1 VSETGRWGPIARRGA
16 LVAAAAAA
24 VIGLGGGGSS
34 KGALP
39 GDRIPGRTL
48 TIYSSVPFHGASRVS
63 AQAVVGGEALALSQ
77 VHYRL
82 GRFRLVF
89 KALDDSTLQRGEWDP
104 GQTTLNARIAIRD
117 PTTIGYI
124 GDFNSGASAIS
135 IPVLNRFGIP
145 QISPASTAVGLTSG
159 GPGAA
164 PGEPDKYYPTG
175 TRTYARV
182 VPSDAVQAV
191 AQVRLQESAGCTK
204 TFVLNDGEVD
214 GFDTAASFTVAAEH
228 SNIRVVAMQPFD
240 PKATDY
246 RPLASAIGQSGA
258 DCVLISAITGTSAV
272 LLVEQV
278 AAALPGVKLFGSAG
292 MAESTFANAA
302 QGGIPPALDPRVTI
316 TVPTLDAA
324 AYPAAA
330 RAFYNAYAQEY
341 GVPQPYAIYGYEAM
355 SLLLSAMDR
364 ATEHGT
370 APPRRSNVVKA
381 LFATRNR
388 RSVLGTYS
396 IEQDGDTS
404 IRRYG
409 AYRVLS
415 GQLAFWKAIDA

>member
-1 VSETGRWGPIARRGA
+1 VN
-16 LVAAAAAA
+16 
-24 VIGLGGGGSS
+24 
-34 KGALP
+34 
-39 GDRIPGRTL
+39 
-48 TIYSSVPFHGASRVS
+48 
-63 AQAVVGGEALALSQ
+63 AQAVIGGEALALSQ

-82 GRFRLVF
+82 GHFQLVF
-89 KALDDSTLQRGEWDP
+89 KPLDDSTPQRGEWDP
-104 GQTTLNARIAIRD
+104 GQTTLNARIAVKD

-135 IPVLNRFGIP
+135 IPVLNRLGIP
-145 QISPASTAVGLTSG
+145 QISPASTAVGLTSE

-191 AQVRLQESAGCTK
+191 AQVRLQESEGCTK

-214 GFDTAASFTVAAEH
+214 GFDTAASFAVAAQH
-228 SNIRVVAMQPFD
+228 ANLHVVAMQPFD
-240 PKATDY
+240 PKASDY
-246 RPLASAIGQSGA
+246 RSLASAIGQSGA
-258 DCVLISAITGTSAV
+258 NCVLISAITESNAV
-272 LLVEQV
+272 LLVKQL
-278 AAALPGVKLFGSAG
+278 AAELPSVKLFGSAG
-292 MAESTFANAA
+292 VGESTFTNAA
-302 QGGIPPALDPRVTI
+302 QGGIPPGLDPRLTI
-316 TVPTLDAA
+316 TVPTLDPA

-355 SLLLSAMDR
+355 SLLLSAIAR
-364 ATEHGT
+364 ATDHGT
-370 APPRRSNVVKA
+370 AAARRLSVVKA

-388 RSVLGTYS
+388 HSVIGTYS
-396 IEQDGDTS
+396 IQRDGDTS

-409 AYRVLS
+409 AYRVQG
-415 GQLAFWKAIDA
+415 GQLTFWKAIDA